1 MELGR
6 FALVLGVAA
15 SMAASAAPAP
25 RCEGRSDL
33 VGPCFEFRG
42 RLKPYNGN
50 PAIRIWPIG
59 TKRLLGVE
67 EPGEEPTVPSNVRE
81 WLAFGTVVYGTFR
94 VCPLTVEKPDS
105 MRTVCVEQATQLRVE
120 QYGMP
125 GEAPKIIHPSDS
137 PQPSN
142 QPLHPTPTA
151 AEAPASGAGERRR

>member
-1 MELGR
+1 MALGKY
-6 FALVLGVAA
+6 ALVLGLAA
-15 SMAASAAPAP
+15 SMSASAAPAP

-67 EPGEEPTVPSNVRE
+67 EPAEEPTVPANVRE

-105 MRTVCVEQATQLRVE
+105 MRTVCVEQATQLRIE
-120 QYGMP
+120 QHGAP
-125 GEAPKIIHPSDS
+125 GEAPKIIHPADS

-142 QPLHPTPTA
+142 QPLHPD
-151 AEAPASGAGERRR
+151 ASRASALSAGERRR